1 MSAFANRFE
10 LRCEPK
16 QHDDIVLQNLPL
28 LFILYS
34 GNTITKN
41 WISLAL
47 FLYHQLKTL
56 RIQDT
61 HYTTYKILYDTTN
74 TIPLGARYHVY
85 PVALGRRKKEKGKRQ
100 DYVEQYSKRKFT
112 KNGDLVAARRMAKIW
127 KNSIESTSFMDKL

>member
-47 FLYHQLKTL
+47 FFISSIKDFANTRYSLHYLQNTL
-56 RIQDT
+56 R
-61 HYTTYKILYDTTN
+61 YNKYNTTRSKISCL
-74 TIPLGARYHVY
+74 PRGF
-85 PVALGRRKKEKGKRQ
+85 RKKKEREGK
-100 DYVEQYSKRKFT
+100 K
-112 KNGDLVAARRMAKIW
+112 ARLRRTILKKKIH
-127 KNSIESTSFMDKL
+127 